1 MTAGPDVLTWLR
13 GGLGNQLFAYAA
25 TLRALRETGR
35 SSYEL
40 LFVEGW
46 FSPDITDVLSVSARH
61 PSRRDRARWSEL
73 ARQPGPLAPV
83 LHATARAHER
93 RSRRFVVSQFSPFEP
108 PTPLPAGRP
117 VLLETFAQHPGWWA
131 DDWRTVASELAAQ
144 APTGYDELVARRR
157 AVINVRQRADYVRE
171 MWQLPPAYYDAVV
184 DRLRGEGIEEVVL
197 QADEPAF
204 IPWLRRFVESA
215 GLRVVD
221 PVRLTGE
228 PARDDFW
235 NLVAGAT
242 LVLPNSTFSW
252 WAGAVATARDPDVR
266 VLYPD
271 PWLPNRWT
279 AEELPD
285 MGLPGWTSVPSHLSP
300 IDGRPVF
307 RLRPPVGARAS
318 VSPSAGE
325 LPATPGPPDHAS
337 SPRTPNA

>member
-1 MTAGPDVLTWLR
+1 M
-13 GGLGNQLFAYAA
+13 
-25 TLRALRETGR
+25 
-35 SSYEL
+35 
-40 LFVEGW
+40 
-46 FSPDITDVLSVSARH
+46 
-61 PSRRDRARWSEL
+61 
-73 ARQPGPLAPV
+73 
-83 LHATARAHER
+83 
-93 RSRRFVVSQFSPFEP
+93 
-108 PTPLPAGRP
+108 
-117 VLLETFAQHPGWWA
+117 
-131 DDWRTVASELAAQ
+131 
-144 APTGYDELVARRR
+144 
-157 AVINVRQRADYVRE
+157 
-171 MWQLPPAYYDAVV
+171 